1 MFVKYALAYII
12 MPGGFGT
19 LDELFEA
26 VTLIQTDRIKPLPV
40 ILVESDYWSGLKEW
54 IQNRLVAE
62 KRISPEDIDIL
73 QVIDEPEEI
82 VKAVQKVVII

>member
-1 MFVKYALAYII
+1 MFVKYAMAYII

-26 VTLIQTDRIKPLPV
+26 VTLIQTHRIKPFPV
-40 ILVESDYWSGLKEW
+40 ILVGSDYWSGLIAW
-54 IQNRLVAE
+54 IKSRLLDE
-62 KRISPEDIDIL
+62 NRISPEDLDIL

-82 VKAVQKVVII
+82 VKAVKKVVIV